1 MGQKLVLSFVSLFF
15 INLSFA
21 TNATGHAPIG
31 VMGDH
36 YHKTNERMI
45 SIRYSA
51 MQMKGNILHNN
62 SISDQE
68 IITSQINP
76 FASMPNA
83 PTYLSVVPQKMDM
96 QMMMVGGMYAYSDN
110 LTYMGM
116 LMFMKN
122 KMTSNTYKGTMD
134 RAYLG
139 SFQTGLDDISN
150 FSFSALYKLAETNDN
165 RWHLELGID
174 KSIGKNNNQD
184 SMLTPMN
191 TYMNMTMPYFMQ
203 MDESTKLITAL
214 TNNRGFNG
222 LVLGSQ
228 IKKYSVIGEKD
239 WSFGDK
245 LEISSWLQK
254 SYDDS
259 LAFSI
264 RLLFT
269 KKQNL
274 SGSSLEI
281 KSPVQSANPLNYGGS
296 ELEFG
301 LGVNKIF
308 NFFQKEHIRLGIE
321 YLFSLNTNKNGL
333 QMKNNNKLIIGYQM
347 SF

>member
-1 MGQKLVLSFVSLFF
+1 
-15 INLSFA
+15 
-21 TNATGHAPIG
+21 
-31 VMGDH
+31 
-36 YHKTNERMI
+36 
-45 SIRYSA
+45 
-51 MQMKGNILHNN
+51 
-62 SISDQE
+62 
-68 IITSQINP
+68 
-76 FASMPNA
+76 
-83 PTYLSVVPQKMDM
+83 
-96 QMMMVGGMYAYSDN
+96 
-110 LTYMGM
+110 MGM

-122 KMTSNTYKGTMD
+122 KMTSNTYKGAMD

-139 SFQTGLDDISN
+139 SFQTGLNDLSN
-150 FSFSALYKLAETNDN
+150 FSFSALYKLAETNDD

-191 TYMNMTMPYFMQ
+191 AYMKMTMPYSMQ
-203 MDESTKLITAL
+203 MDESTRLITAL
-214 TNNRGFNG
+214 TNSRDFDG
-222 LVLGSQ
+222 LVFGSQ

-259 LAFSI
+259 LAYSI

-281 KSPVQSANPLNYGGS
+281 KSPVQSSNPLNYGGS